1 MCFICRRTGDCSDKS
16 LLSQVKAHSLLT
28 RLVLPRWAFSEIEP
42 EMEISHAYKAALP
55 KWTSTPCLR
64 GPAGSGETLSAMQGW
79 RFVILKPGSN
89 GPSGYRLAC
98 PLLLLAVLCIAP
110 FIRARDSPKHI
121 KLEQLRSAVKG
132 RGVQPG
138 ASWWAEMSWRSRT
151 RAAVFSGC
159 PVFWSYEPKS
169 QSGSRGDNLQLPWLR
184 TSSHEVTALTSHDL
198 SSL

>member
-1 MCFICRRTGDCSDKS
+1 
-16 LLSQVKAHSLLT
+16 
-28 RLVLPRWAFSEIEP
+28 
-42 EMEISHAYKAALP
+42 
-55 KWTSTPCLR
+55 
-64 GPAGSGETLSAMQGW
+64 MQGW
-79 RFVILKPGSN
+79 RFVILKRGSN

-121 KLEQLRSAVKG
+121 KLEQLRSTVKG

-138 ASWWAEMSWRSRT
+138 ASLWAEMSWRSRT

-169 QSGSRGDNLQLPWLR
+169 QSGGRGDDLQLPWLR
-184 TSSHEVTALTSHDL
+184 TASPHHTR
-198 SSL
+198 SLHRPLMRKPLHCKHWNEKRTRSVRG

>member
-1 MCFICRRTGDCSDKS
+1 
-16 LLSQVKAHSLLT
+16 
-28 RLVLPRWAFSEIEP
+28 
-42 EMEISHAYKAALP
+42 
-55 KWTSTPCLR
+55 
-64 GPAGSGETLSAMQGW
+64 MQGW

-110 FIRARDSPKHI
+110 FIRARDNPKHI
-121 KLEQLRSAVKG
+121 KLEQLRSAIKG

-159 PVFWSYEPKS
+159 PVFGSYEPKS
-169 QSGSRGDNLQLPWLR
+169 QSGGRGDDLQLPWLR
-184 TSSHEVTALTSHDL
+184 TASPHHTRSLHRALMRKLLYCKHRNQKRTRSARG
-198 SSL
+198 